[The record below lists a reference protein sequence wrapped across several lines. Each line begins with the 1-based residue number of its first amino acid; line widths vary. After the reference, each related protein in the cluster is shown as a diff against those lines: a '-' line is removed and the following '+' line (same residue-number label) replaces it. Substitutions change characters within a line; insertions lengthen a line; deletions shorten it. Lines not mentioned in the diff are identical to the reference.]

1 MHNNRNPIKPKNM
14 AQKLYPIGIQGF
26 ESLRE
31 GGYYYIDKTQYIY
44 QLATTGKVYF
54 LSRPRRFGKSLL
66 ISTLEAYFQGK
77 KELFSGLAIERL
89 EKEWEEYPV
98 LHIDLNTGKYDQ
110 PDSLDNILNDYL
122 CKWEALYGHRE
133 SEKDLALRFKGVI
146 ERACSQTGRQVVVLI
161 DEYDKPLLNTIDNEP
176 LQQLYRN
183 TLKAFYGVLKT
194 MDNNIRFALL
204 TGVTKFSH
212 VSVFSDLNNLRDIS
226 MVDDYAG
233 ICGVT
238 EQELADHFKEDIEMM
253 ARHEGVSPEEMAALL
268 KEMYDGYHFSRNSPG
283 IYNPFSLLNAF
294 ASKAVGSY
302 WFSTGT
308 PTFLVKLMKRDNYDL
323 QGLDYE
329 KVRASVINMIDPV
342 SFDPVPVLYQSG
354 YLTIKGYDPR
364 FNKYILGMPNR
375 EVEEGLIDFLLP
387 CYANNATRS
396 TSGVV
401 ERLVRQAE
409 AGDPDEVMRCFQALL
424 ADLPGDNFR
433 DADERHAALVEL
445 NFRNVMFLVAKF
457 AGLYVRSEYRTA
469 TGRVDMAIQTDG
481 FTYLMEFKLND
492 TAEAALAQIN
502 AKDYPLALGANGRRL
517 FKIGVEFSREKR
529 NIDSWLVEE

>member
-1 MHNNRNPIKPKNM
+1 MTTKR
-14 AQKLYPIGIQGF
+14 YPIGIQGF
-26 ESLRE
+26 ESLRN
-31 GGYYYIDKTQYIY
+31 GGYYYVDKTRYVY
-44 QLATTGKVYF
+44 QLANTGKVYF

-77 KELFSGLAIERL
+77 KELFSGLAIEQL

-98 LHIDLNTGKYDQ
+98 LHFDFNAKNYQDE
-110 PDSLDNILNDYL
+110 
-122 CKWEALYGHRE
+122 KALYDIIRRHLEKYEAIYGDEKKDEAVEERFIYLIE
-133 SEKDLALRFKGVI
+133 SAYR
-146 ERACSQTGRQVVVLI
+146 QTGRQVVVLI
-161 DEYDKPLLNTIDNEP
+161 DEYDKPLLSTIDNEP

-183 TLKAFYGVLKT
+183 TLKAFYGVLKS
-194 MDNNIRFALL
+194 MDNNLRFALL

-233 ICGVT
+233 ICGIT
-238 EQELADHFKEDIEMM
+238 EQELADHFKEDIETM
-253 ARHEGVSPEEMAALL
+253 ARHEGMSSEDMIVWL

-469 TGRVDMAIQTDG
+469 TGRIDMAIQTDG

-502 AKDYPLALGANGRRL
+502 AKDYPLALGADGRRL

-529 NIDSWLVEE
+529 NIVRWLIEE

>member
-1 MHNNRNPIKPKNM
+1 MTTKR
-14 AQKLYPIGIQGF
+14 YPIGIQGF
-26 ESLRE
+26 EKLRSD
-31 GGYYYIDKTQYIY
+31 GFYYVDKTKYIY
-44 QLATTGKVYF
+44 QLAHSSGIYF

-77 KELFSGLAIERL
+77 KELFSGLAIEQL

-98 LHIDLNTGKYDQ
+98 LHFDFNAKNYQDE
-110 PDSLDNILNDYL
+110 
-122 CKWEALYGHRE
+122 KALYDIIRRHLEKYEAIYGDEKKDEAVEERFIYLIE
-133 SEKDLALRFKGVI
+133 SASK
-146 ERACSQTGRQVVVLI
+146 QTGRQVVVLI
-161 DEYDKPLLNTIDNEP
+161 DEYDKPLLSTIDNEP

-183 TLKAFYGVLKT
+183 TLKAFYGVLKS

-212 VSVFSDLNNLRDIS
+212 VSVFSDLNNLNDIS
-226 MVDDYAG
+226 MADDYAG
-233 ICGVT
+233 ICGIT

-253 ARHEGVSPEEMAALL
+253 ARHEGMSPEEMAALL
-268 KEMYDGYHFSRNSPG
+268 KEMYDGYHFSKNSPG

-294 ASKAVGSY
+294 FKKDIGSY

-323 QGLDYE
+323 QGLDHE

-342 SFDPVPVLYQSG
+342 SSDPVPVLYQSG

-409 AGDPDEVMRCFQALL
+409 AGDPDEVMRCFQSLL

-469 TGRVDMAIQTDG
+469 TGRIDMAIQTDG

-502 AKDYPLALGANGRRL
+502 AKDYPLALGADGRRL

-529 NIDSWLVEE
+529 NIVRWLVEE